1 MAELINPEYD
11 YRYISFTQLMRLF
24 SDLRSYTFE
33 ESKDREFVRRMDK
46 ASKTFR
52 VTKLREAVK
61 QLLSSADLQPVY
73 EITSTLVL
81 VNPRYEFNQIM
92 HLLESEHVN
101 KLSDELALQ
110 VKMFTKFYE
119 STISDEHVKTIMNQG
134 TLAAPLV
141 EYLTPADF
149 QRAENGEIDD
159 TGLYV
164 NTAIIASQ
172 TLPLQQIDGQVYR
185 VDLRQVRQALTDDL
199 LRIDQIAD
207 LLDVSYKTVTD
218 LLQKSDLALSDAQFV
233 RDRSASDARLLMAFD
248 RKTATQ
254 QLKLALQRISS
265 SADQLADGD
274 GDVS

>member
-11 YRYISFTQLMRLF
+11 HQYISFTQLMRVF

-46 ASKTFR
+46 AGKTFR
-52 VTKLREAVK
+52 VTKLRNAVK
-61 QLLSSADLQPVY
+61 QLLSLSDLQPVY

-92 HLLESEHVN
+92 RLLKSEHVDA
-101 KLSDELALQ
+101 LSDELALQ
-110 VKMFTKFYE
+110 VEMFTKFYE

-134 TLAAPLV
+134 TLATPFMK
-141 EYLTPADF
+141 YLTPADF

-172 TLPLQQIDGQVYR
+172 TLPLQQIDKQVYR
-185 VDLRQVRQALTDDL
+185 VDLQQVRQALTDDL

-254 QLKLALQRISS
+254 QLKRALQRISS
-265 SADQLADGD
+265 SADQLADGGRD
-274 GDVS
+274 AS

>member
-11 YRYISFTQLMRLF
+11 HQYISFTQLMRVF

-46 ASKTFR
+46 AGKTFR
-52 VTKLREAVK
+52 VTKLRNAVK
-61 QLLSSADLQPVY
+61 QLLSLSDLQPVY

-92 HLLESEHVN
+92 RLLKSEHVDA
-101 KLSDELALQ
+101 LSDELALQ
-110 VKMFTKFYE
+110 VEMFTKFYE

-134 TLAAPLV
+134 TLATPLV

-172 TLPLQQIDGQVYR
+172 TLPLQQIDKQVYR
-185 VDLRQVRQALTDDL
+185 VDLQQVRQALTDDL

-248 RKTATQ
+248 RKAVTQ
-254 QLKLALQRISS
+254 QLKLALQRISD

-274 GDVS
+274 GDIS

>member
-185 VDLRQVRQALTDDL
+185 VDLQQVRQALTDDL